1 MTHRTIGTA
10 SVFPIGLGMMPLATR
25 DAADRA
31 ERTVHAALDA
41 GVTLIDTADA
51 YGPDETT
58 VGFNERQVAA
68 ALASYAGDTSDV
80 LVATKGG
87 HTRTAGGG
95 WGLNGRPE
103 YLRAACDASLKALGV
118 EAIGLYQYHRPDP
131 EVPYAETMGALAELR
146 DAGKIRMIGIS
157 NANVELIDIARSVLG
172 DGGLASV
179 QNELSPGTP
188 GRPGRDPAALR
199 RARDRVPAVEPFRR
213 DQRGR
218 RPRQRAAGVRRGGR
232 GAWGEPVPGDAGLAA
247 RPGAGADPDPG
258 CQPAGVRRQLGRR
271 GDPGA
276 DTRRTRPPLRTCCGS
291 NPPSQGGFEPQTS

>member
-1 MTHRTIGTA
+1 MTHRTIGTVT
-10 SVFPIGLGMMPLATR
+10 VFPIGLGMMALATR
-25 DAADRA
+25 DAAGRA
-31 ERTVHAALDA
+31 DRTVHAALDA

-68 ALASYAGDTSDV
+68 ALASYPGDTSAV

-146 DAGKIRMIGIS
+146 DAGKIRLVGIS

-179 QNELSPGTP
+179 QNELSP
-188 GRPGRDPAALR
+188 
-199 RARDRVPAVEPFRR
+199 VRR
-213 DQRGR
+213 DDLAEVLPHCAAHGIAYL
-218 RPRQRAAGVRRGGR
+218 PWSPFGGIRAAGGLGAKQPAFGEIAAERGVSPYQVTL
-232 GAWGEPVPGDAGLAA
+232 AWLLTLAPVVVPI
-247 RPGAGADPDPG
+247 PGASRPESTIDSVGA
-258 CQPAGVRRQLGRR
+258 AALEL
-271 GDPGA
+271 
-276 DTRRTRPPLRTCCGS
+276 T
-291 NPPSQGGFEPQTS
+291 PQELARL